1 MSEPRYDRL
10 TITCVVA
17 SLLLGMSSV
26 SSAQTVLINTDS
38 SIAGGQRSAPTSVQ
52 SAPPLPMSN
61 QPAAISTPPLPTPQF
76 TQATVEQRVWQ
87 TEDGP
92 VVETV
97 EPPARPEKPHVNT
110 TAPPLPVKESPEPS
124 DSSDRTIVSSPPL
137 PSVDVRRQEQSSGQ
151 DNAVALPIQTEEQR
165 PAFTPIPKETWRL
178 KPGSLREQLLK
189 WGNDSSSWHVLW
201 FGSNDYTVQVDY
213 EVQGD
218 LDEAVIDVVKAFVAQ
233 GAAINIVR
241 SRANSTI
248 AIRSSQQ

>member
-10 TITCVVA
+10 TITSVVA

-38 SIAGGQRSAPTSVQ
+38 SIAGRERAAPSTVR

-61 QPAAISTPPLPTPQF
+61 QPAVISTPPLPTPQY
-76 TQATVEQRVWQ
+76 TQPALEQRVWQ

-92 VVETV
+92 VVESV
-97 EPPARPEKPHVNT
+97 EAPARSDKPLVNT

-124 DSSDRTIVSSPPL
+124 DNSGRTIVSSPPL
-137 PSVDVRRQEQSSGQ
+137 PSVDVRRQEQSS
-151 DNAVALPIQTEEQR
+151 AVENTAALPVQAAATQ
-165 PAFTPIPKETWRL
+165 PAPKETWRL

-189 WGNDSSSWHVLW
+189 WGSDSNTWHVLW

-218 LDEAVIDVVKAFVAQ
+218 LDEAVIEVIKAFVAQ
-233 GAAINIVR
+233 GAAMNIVR
-241 SRANSTI
+241 SRSNSTI